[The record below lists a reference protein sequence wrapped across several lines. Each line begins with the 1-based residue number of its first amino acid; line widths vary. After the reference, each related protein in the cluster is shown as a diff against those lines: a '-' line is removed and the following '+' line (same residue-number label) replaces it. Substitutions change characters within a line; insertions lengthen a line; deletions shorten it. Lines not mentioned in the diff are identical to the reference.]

1 MSSDSSLV
9 TGAALVAAA
18 VAFSA
23 TAFISSN
30 LAFADEP
37 AETASLCCD
46 SDPRDTLRPEDKIAT
61 LMALHIGLNGVADGA
76 SYIWRS
82 QGRLGGVIR
91 PLSSFKD
98 SSGNVCR
105 HVVVALSAPGLSR
118 QIEGIACRHDDGGWH
133 LDG

>member
-9 TGAALVAAA
+9 TGAALLAAA

-23 TAFISSN
+23 TALISSD
-30 LAFADEP
+30 LAFAEES
-37 AETASLCCD
+37 AETASLCCGP
-46 SDPRDTLRPEDKIAT
+46 DPRDALRPEDKIAT
-61 LMALHIGLNGVADGA
+61 LMALHVGLSGAADGD
-76 SYIWRS
+76 SYVWRS
-82 QGRLGGVIR
+82 KGRLGGVVR

-98 SSGNVCR
+98 TSGNVCR

-118 QIEGIACRHDDGGWH
+118 QIEGIACRHADGGWH

>member
-1 MSSDSSLV
+1 MSTDSSLV
-9 TGAALVAAA
+9 TGAALLAAA

-23 TAFISSN
+23 TALISSD

-46 SDPRDTLRPEDKIAT
+46 SDPRDILRPEDKIAA
-61 LMALHIGLNGVADGA
+61 LMALHVGLNGVPDGS
-76 SYIWRS
+76 SYVWRS

-98 SSGNVCR
+98 TSGNVCR
-105 HVVVALSAPGLSR
+105 HVVVALSTPA
-118 QIEGIACRHDDGGWH
+118 
-133 LDG
+133 